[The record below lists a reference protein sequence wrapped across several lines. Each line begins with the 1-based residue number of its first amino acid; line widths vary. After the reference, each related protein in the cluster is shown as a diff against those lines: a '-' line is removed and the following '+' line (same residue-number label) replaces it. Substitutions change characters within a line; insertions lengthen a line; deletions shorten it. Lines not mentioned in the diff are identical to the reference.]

1 MAKHYR
7 PELKAHLSGGVPPTP
22 PTSPPPPRPPTFPP
36 PQCPPQ
42 DTTGTALSASSTKNR
57 KADYHVQPQKTS
69 QGLRP
74 VRPPPPPPTKAR
86 HLTRQKTI
94 DEYQST
100 VEPMYVEPDEL
111 HIRAKTEPAEEPLY
125 ITVLPDPPFNTQ
137 PQRLHH
143 SVSESPD
150 GPWSN
155 SISPS
160 PPVPAERQKFQ
171 HQLSLPARLPQGLET
186 SRHISKEELEI
197 LLEWW
202 NTAKETERIYHQFD
216 ENNLT
221 MISNEAHRVRLAL
234 HLFEGLLFFRGQIFN
249 DHITQLYCMADKL
262 DKLHKKTRIAGIA
275 GGTSGAVGGGGSG
288 RRFGPGTFYLW
299 GVFSGDRRWHRSS
312 CSGGRDRGIDG
323 HQEQNVQH
331 QGEEESRGDHAELQ
345 DSDGGCGGLSELRQH
360 GDGVLDEV
368 QSWHPTGHRQ
378 GRHESAE
385 VGTGGRQPIDFC
397 ESERMVLRRSGRI
410 RNEHGHLLLQGGQGA
425 AQEGLGDQVCQKDPG
440 AVQAAEEWPG
450 PADTSQGHSSLC
462 CPAGG
467 DVVDWTS

>member
-1 MAKHYR
+1 MAKQHYR

-262 DKLHKKTRIAGIA
+262 DELHKKTRIAGIA
-275 GGTSGAVGGGGSG
+275 GGTSGAVGGVAVVAGLALAPFTFGASLVATAVGIGVAAVGGVTGASMAIKNKMSNTKERKRVEEIMQNYKIQMEDVEACLNFVSTG
-288 RRFGPGTFYLW
+288 MECLMKCNLGIL
-299 GVFSGDRRWHRSS
+299 
-312 CSGGRDRGIDG
+312 RGIDKDAMR
-323 HQEQNVQH
+323 V
-331 QGEEESRGDHAELQ
+331 
-345 DSDGGCGGLSELRQH
+345 LRLAQVV
-360 GDGVLDEV
+360 GSQSISVRANGWSSGVLDGFTMSMDIYFSKED
-368 QSWHPTGHRQ
+368 QEQLKKG
-378 GRHESAE
+378 
-385 VGTGGRQPIDFC
+385 
-397 ESERMVLRRSGRI
+397 SETKFARKIRELAKQLKSGLDQLIQVRDTVRS
-410 RNEHGHLLLQGGQGA
+410 
-425 AQEGLGDQVCQKDPG
+425 
-440 AVQAAEEWPG
+440 AVQQVAM
-450 PADTSQGHSSLC
+450 
-462 CPAGG
+462 
-467 DVVDWTS
+467 